1 MGHSPVK
8 VSAMKSL
15 FLATFLFCGVLSR
28 PQVELRPQV
37 YSATLGEDDN
47 SDCTCLMRSERV
59 EGNKIVGKYSY
70 VDPVGSLIEVSYEM
84 NRDKTNYVESRK
96 VIKNYKS
103 SATGSVTGNAGLT
116 AQEVVEKVITDITP
130 TVVLVVRNT
139 VQDSKA
145 DLSSES
151 ARRQL
156 VQNIIIKLRPVVFKV
171 VTEVLRETGTTYLD
185 AGELTDLI
193 ILQLTPVIESGVNEE
208 AQALIANSLA
218 QKSKLEDDIV
228 LEITTSLRPTII
240 RIIQASVQS
249 SDLSDIE
256 SLFRAI
262 LSRLRIVVLKEVQDA
277 LASSPLNLNIDAN
290 QLTDRIMLE
299 LTPFVRQALEAEVQ
313 KLQAANSLSEDQVV
327 RIIINDLKPTVIKVV
342 RATVSSKDDLTDP
355 DGLLRTILN
364 QLRPVVLNEVQKAL
378 STSTVAGNINANSL
392 TERIILELTPFVRQA
407 LQEEVGKVT
416 SQLEGQVVNQVKES
430 LDSSV
435 QTVIKNTISQSQVN
449 LDDPN
454 GIVEQ
459 IIRQLRPVV
468 FKAVSVALKSSPYK
482 LDAEKLTVRIIIE
495 ITPSIESGVQAEVE
509 AVKAQQV
516 SQVNDGLIQ
525 TIVDR
530 LNPALLG
537 LDFAQVEQISQDLAD
552 EIVAWAPG
560 RLSGLIKR
568 RVAAL
573 LSSETRNLPDSVIV
587 DRIVAGMQG
596 DIISAIKG
604 NDKYRVVVG
613 KKGFDV
619 LMQRIIAALKP
630 IILREIQVYK
640 SSQVVVKP
648 APQPKPVS
656 SGGLT
661 GIFGISGKN
670 TVKFDSPANNYG
682 YEFDRK

>member
-1 MGHSPVK
+1 MGNSPVK

-15 FLATFLFCGVLSR
+15 FLATLLFCGVFSR
-28 PQVELRPQV
+28 PQQV

-116 AQEVVEKVITDITP
+116 AQEVGEKVITDITP

-185 AGELTDLI
+185 AGELTNLI

-516 SQVNDGLIQ
+516 SQ
-525 TIVDR
+525 
-530 LNPALLG
+530 
-537 LDFAQVEQISQDLAD
+537 DLAD

-560 RLSGLIKR
+560 RLSGLIKQ

-630 IILREIQVYK
+630 IILREIQLYK

>member
-1 MGHSPVK
+1 
-8 VSAMKSL
+8 
-15 FLATFLFCGVLSR
+15 LATFLFCGVLSR

>member
-1 MGHSPVK
+1 M
-8 VSAMKSL
+8 
-15 FLATFLFCGVLSR
+15 
-28 PQVELRPQV
+28 
-37 YSATLGEDDN
+37 GEDDN
-47 SDCTCLMRSERV
+47 ADCTCLKRSERV
-59 EGNKIVGKYSY
+59 EGNKIIGKYSY
-70 VDPVGSLIEVSYEM
+70 VDPVGSLIEVVYEM
-84 NRDKTNYVESRK
+84 NRDKTNYVEGRK
-96 VIKNYKS
+96 VIKNYVS
-103 SATGSVTGNAGLT
+103 SATGSVLDSNAGLT
-116 AQEVVEKVITDITP
+116 AEEIVERVITDITP

-139 VQDSKA
+139 VQDSNA

-156 VQNIIIKLRPVVFKV
+156 VQNIIVKLRPVVFKV
-171 VTEVLRETGTTYLD
+171 VTEVLRETGTTSLD

-193 ILQLTPVIESGVNEE
+193 VLRLTSVIESGVNEE

-277 LASSPLNLNIDAN
+277 LASSPFSLNIDAN

-313 KLQAANSLSEDQVV
+313 KLKANSLSEDQVV

-342 RATVSSKDDLTDP
+342 RATVSSTQVDLTNP

-435 QTVIKNTISQSQVN
+435 QTVIKNTISQSQIN

-468 FKAVSVALKSSPYK
+468 FKVCKF
-482 LDAEKLTVRIIIE
+482 
-495 ITPSIESGVQAEVE
+495 
-509 AVKAQQV
+509 
-516 SQVNDGLIQ
+516 
-525 TIVDR
+525 IV
-530 LNPALLG
+530 
-537 LDFAQVEQISQDLAD
+537 VD
-552 EIVAWAPG
+552 E
-560 RLSGLIKR
+560 
-568 RVAAL
+568 
-573 LSSETRNLPDSVIV
+573 
-587 DRIVAGMQG
+587 
-596 DIISAIKG
+596 
-604 NDKYRVVVG
+604 
-613 KKGFDV
+613 
-619 LMQRIIAALKP
+619 
-630 IILREIQVYK
+630 
-640 SSQVVVKP
+640 
-648 APQPKPVS
+648 
-656 SGGLT
+656 
-661 GIFGISGKN
+661 
-670 TVKFDSPANNYG
+670 
-682 YEFDRK
+682 

>member
-1 MGHSPVK
+1 M
-8 VSAMKSL
+8 
-15 FLATFLFCGVLSR
+15 
-28 PQVELRPQV
+28 
-37 YSATLGEDDN
+37 
-47 SDCTCLMRSERV
+47 
-59 EGNKIVGKYSY
+59 
-70 VDPVGSLIEVSYEM
+70 
-84 NRDKTNYVESRK
+84 
-96 VIKNYKS
+96 
-103 SATGSVTGNAGLT
+103 
-116 AQEVVEKVITDITP
+116 
-130 TVVLVVRNT
+130 
-139 VQDSKA
+139 
-145 DLSSES
+145 
-151 ARRQL
+151 
-156 VQNIIIKLRPVVFKV
+156 
-171 VTEVLRETGTTYLD
+171 
-185 AGELTDLI
+185 
-193 ILQLTPVIESGVNEE
+193 
-208 AQALIANSLA
+208 
-218 QKSKLEDDIV
+218 
-228 LEITTSLRPTII
+228 
-240 RIIQASVQS
+240 
-249 SDLSDIE
+249 
-256 SLFRAI
+256 
-262 LSRLRIVVLKEVQDA
+262 
-277 LASSPLNLNIDAN
+277 
-290 QLTDRIMLE
+290 
-299 LTPFVRQALEAEVQ
+299 
-313 KLQAANSLSEDQVV
+313 
-327 RIIINDLKPTVIKVV
+327 
-342 RATVSSKDDLTDP
+342 
-355 DGLLRTILN
+355 
-364 QLRPVVLNEVQKAL
+364 
-378 STSTVAGNINANSL
+378 
-392 TERIILELTPFVRQA
+392 
-407 LQEEVGKVT
+407 
-416 SQLEGQVVNQVKES
+416 
-430 LDSSV
+430 
-435 QTVIKNTISQSQVN
+435 
-449 LDDPN
+449 
-454 GIVEQ
+454 
-459 IIRQLRPVV
+459 
-468 FKAVSVALKSSPYK
+468 KSSPYK

-560 RLSGLIKR
+560 RLSGLIKQ

-630 IILREIQVYK
+630 IILREIQLYK

>member
-1 MGHSPVK
+1 MG
-8 VSAMKSL
+8 
-15 FLATFLFCGVLSR
+15 
-28 PQVELRPQV
+28 
-37 YSATLGEDDN
+37 
-47 SDCTCLMRSERV
+47 
-59 EGNKIVGKYSY
+59 
-70 VDPVGSLIEVSYEM
+70 
-84 NRDKTNYVESRK
+84 
-96 VIKNYKS
+96 
-103 SATGSVTGNAGLT
+103 
-116 AQEVVEKVITDITP
+116 
-130 TVVLVVRNT
+130 
-139 VQDSKA
+139 
-145 DLSSES
+145 
-151 ARRQL
+151 
-156 VQNIIIKLRPVVFKV
+156 
-171 VTEVLRETGTTYLD
+171 
-185 AGELTDLI
+185 
-193 ILQLTPVIESGVNEE
+193 
-208 AQALIANSLA
+208 
-218 QKSKLEDDIV
+218 
-228 LEITTSLRPTII
+228 
-240 RIIQASVQS
+240 
-249 SDLSDIE
+249 
-256 SLFRAI
+256 
-262 LSRLRIVVLKEVQDA
+262 
-277 LASSPLNLNIDAN
+277 
-290 QLTDRIMLE
+290 
-299 LTPFVRQALEAEVQ
+299 
-313 KLQAANSLSEDQVV
+313 NSLSEDQVV

-552 EIVAWAPG
+552 EIVA
-560 RLSGLIKR
+560 
-568 RVAAL
+568 
-573 LSSETRNLPDSVIV
+573 
-587 DRIVAGMQG
+587 GMQG

-648 APQPKPVS
+648 APQPNPVS

>member
-1 MGHSPVK
+1 
-8 VSAMKSL
+8 MKSL

-103 SATGSVTGNAGLT
+103 SAAGSFTGNAGLT

-156 VQNIIIKLRPVVFKV
+156 VQNIIIKLRPVVFNV

-185 AGELTDLI
+185 AGELMDLI

-256 SLFRAI
+256 GLFQAI
-262 LSRLRIVVLKEVQDA
+262 LRRLRIVVLKEVQDA
-277 LASSPLNLNIDAN
+277 LASSPFGSSIDAN
-290 QLTDRIMLE
+290 QLTERIMIE
-299 LTPFVRQALEAEVQ
+299 LNSFVRQALEAEVQ
-313 KLQAANSLSEDQVV
+313 KLKANSLSEDEVV

-342 RATVSSKDDLTDP
+342 RATVGSAQVDLTNP
-355 DGLLRTILN
+355 EALLQTILV
-364 QLRPVVLNEVQKAL
+364 QLRPVVLNEVQRAL
-378 STSTVAGNINANSL
+378 STSTVAGNLNANSL

-416 SQLEGQVVNQVKES
+416 SQLEGQVVNQVKQS

-435 QTVIKNTISQSQVN
+435 QTVIKDTISQSQIN
-449 LDDPN
+449 LDDPQ
-454 GIVEQ
+454 GIVES

-495 ITPSIESGVQAEVE
+495 IRPSIESGVQAEVE

-516 SQVNDGLIQ
+516 SQ
-525 TIVDR
+525 
-530 LNPALLG
+530 
-537 LDFAQVEQISQDLAD
+537 DLAD
-552 EIVAWAPG
+552 EIVAWSPG
-560 RLSGLIKR
+560 RFGGLVKQ
-568 RVAAL
+568 RVVAL
-573 LSSETRNLPDSVIV
+573 LSAESGNLPDSVIAERV
-587 DRIVAGMQG
+587 VAGMQG
-596 DIISAIKG
+596 DIIKG
-604 NDKYRVVVG
+604 IEDNAKYRVVV
-613 KKGFDV
+613 KQKGFNA
-619 LMQRIIAALKP
+619 LLQRIISVLRP
-630 IILREIQVYK
+630 LILREIQVYK
-640 SSQVVVKP
+640 QSQVVVQP
-648 APQPKPVS
+648 VPQPKPIDT

-661 GIFGISGKN
+661 GIFGVSGKN
-670 TVKFDSPANNYG
+670 TVKFDSPNNNYG